1 MSGFQPA
8 IHTVCCDD
16 RWANVCDGWPRARDP
31 HSTKPDAQAAGRER
45 VKEENT
51 EHIVHDADGTIEKHT
66 DFRNVTDS
74 TGEGDQHEGH
84 Q

>member
-1 MSGFQPA
+1 MLVTTGGPTFATDGHEPGIRTRRNLTPKPPGVSG
-8 IHTVCCDD
+8 
-16 RWANVCDGWPRARDP
+16 
-31 HSTKPDAQAAGRER
+31 
-45 VKEENT
+45 VKEEKT
-51 EHIVHDADGTIEKHT
+51 EHIVHDADGTIEKRT